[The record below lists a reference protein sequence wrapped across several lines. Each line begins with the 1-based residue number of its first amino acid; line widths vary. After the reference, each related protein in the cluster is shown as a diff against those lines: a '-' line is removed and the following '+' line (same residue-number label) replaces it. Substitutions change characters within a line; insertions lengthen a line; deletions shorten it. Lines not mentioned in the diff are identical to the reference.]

1 MDACLHRNDV
11 LNFSEVSDKYRIKN
25 LVKMNHNLE
34 ILIKQKVS
42 HLKVVDVISQIAE
55 RDKVQ
60 VYAVGGF
67 VRDVILNRERNDLD
81 VLVIGSG
88 IDFAK
93 NVADKL
99 KIENVSYYK
108 NFGTAHFDYQG
119 MNIEFVGARK
129 ESYDRTTRKPIVEDG
144 TFEDDIKRRDF
155 TINTLAISLNK
166 IDFGKLIDTYNG
178 LADIESKLI
187 RTPLD
192 PFKTFDDD
200 PLRIMRAFRFA
211 AQLNFNVDESIMIAA
226 KEMRERLSI
235 VSQERI
241 TDEFLKILA
250 SPKPSVG
257 FTLLFDSGVLEI
269 VFPEISI
276 MTGVDQRKDYHHKD
290 VFLHTLQVVDNIC
303 RETDDVWLRF
313 AALVHDIAKPPTKKF
328 VEGIGW
334 TFHGHEELGARMMRK
349 IFIRLKLPLHKLEYI
364 QKLIRLH
371 LRPIALAKEDVTDSA
386 IRRFVVNAGEDLE
399 DLIIL
404 CRADITSKNPIK
416 VEKYLANYE
425 RVMQKVRDVK
435 ERDQL
440 RAFQSP
446 VRGEEIMQICNLKPS
461 RKVGEIKTAIEEAIL
476 DGKIGNNYE
485 EAYKYLMEIKD
496 QLLEN

>member
-1 MDACLHRNDV
+1 
-11 LNFSEVSDKYRIKN
+11 
-25 LVKMNHNLE
+25 MNNKLE
-34 ILIKQKVS
+34 ILIKEKIS
-42 HLKVVDVISQIAE
+42 DLKILDVISRVAE
-55 RDKVQ
+55 KDNVG

-67 VRDVILNRERNDLD
+67 VRDLILNRERNDLD
-81 VLVIGSG
+81 ILVIGSG
-88 IDFAK
+88 TDFAK
-93 NVADKL
+93 SVADEL
-99 KIENVSYYK
+99 GITNVSYFK
-108 NFGTAHFDYQG
+108 NFGTAHFDFRE

-129 ESYDRTTRKPIVEDG
+129 ESYDRNTRKPIVEDG
-144 TFEDDIKRRDF
+144 TFEEDISRRDF
-155 TINTLAISLNK
+155 TINTLAISLN
-166 IDFGKLIDTYNG
+166 INEIGKLIDKFDG
-178 LADIESKLI
+178 LSDIKNQLI
-187 RTPLD
+187 KTPLD
-192 PFKTFDDD
+192 PFNTFDDD

-211 AQLNFNVDESIMIAA
+211 SQLNFNVDESIIIAA
-226 KEMRERLSI
+226 KEMRERLAI

-250 SPKPSVG
+250 SPRPSIG
-257 FTLLFDSGVLEI
+257 LQLLFDSSVLEI

-276 MTGVDQRKDYHHKD
+276 MAGVDQRKDYHHKD

-303 RETDDVWLRF
+303 RETDNVWLRF

-334 TFHGHEELGARMMRK
+334 TFHGHEDLGARMMKK
-349 IFIRLKLPLHKLEYI
+349 IFHRMKLPLHQLEYI

-371 LRPIALAKEDVTDSA
+371 LRPIVLAKEDVTDSA
-386 IRRFVVNAGEDLE
+386 IRRFVVEAGEDLE
-399 DLIIL
+399 ELIIL
-404 CRADITSKNPIK
+404 CRADITSKNPVK
-416 VEKYLANYE
+416 VEKYLGNYE

-461 RKVGEIKTAIEEAIL
+461 RKVGDIKTAIEEAIL

-496 QLLEN
+496 QFLES

>member
-1 MDACLHRNDV
+1 MSKD
-11 LNFSEVSDKYRIKN
+11 
-25 LVKMNHNLE
+25 LE
-34 ILIKQKVS
+34 ILIKEKIS
-42 HLKVVDVISQIAE
+42 SLKIIEVISKIAE
-55 RDKVQ
+55 QEKIE
-60 VYAVGGF
+60 VYAVGGY
-67 VRDVILNRERNDLD
+67 VRDIVLNRERNDLD
-81 VLVIGSG
+81 ILVIGSG
-88 IDFAK
+88 TEFAK
-93 NVADKL
+93 KVADVLSIK
-99 KIENVSYYK
+99 NVSYYK
-108 NFGTAHFDYQG
+108 NFGTAHFNFEG

-129 ESYDRTTRKPIVEDG
+129 ESYDRNTRKPIVENG
-144 TFEDDIKRRDF
+144 SFTDDISRRDF
-155 TINTLAISLNK
+155 TINTLAISLSKNNY
-166 IDFGKLIDTYNG
+166 GKLIDTYSG
-178 LADIESKLI
+178 LDDIVNKLI
-187 RTPLD
+187 KTPLD

-200 PLRIMRAFRFA
+200 PLRLMRAFRFA
-211 AQLNFNVDESIMIAA
+211 SQLSFNIDEGIMTAA
-226 KEMRERLSI
+226 NQMRERLSI

-257 FTLLFDSGVLEI
+257 LQLLFDSAVLEI
-269 VFPEISI
+269 VFPEIFI
-276 MTGVDQRKDYHHKD
+276 MAGVDQRKEYHHKD
-290 VFLHTLQVVDNIC
+290 VFLHTLQVVDNISK
-303 RETDDVWLRF
+303 ETENVWLIF

-334 TFHGHEELGARMMRK
+334 TFHGHEDLGARMMKK
-349 IFIRLKLPLHKLEYI
+349 IFHRMKLPLHQLEYV

-371 LRPIALAKEDVTDSA
+371 LRPIALANEEVTDSA
-386 IRRFVVNAGEDLE
+386 IRRFVVQAGEDLE

-416 VEKYLANYE
+416 VEKYLGNYE

-435 ERDQL
+435 ERDKL
-440 RAFQSP
+440 REFQSP

-496 QLLEN
+496 QFLEN